1 MASSHVVLL
10 NSPHVLRLL
19 FTSVV
24 MLVLGIDRHYC
35 SHVVLLTFVI
45 QSHGPPIMSCHSPDT
60 RERQTEAQGRRKLM
74 ERET

>member
-24 MLVLGIDRHYC
+24 MIVLGIDLHYC
-35 SHVVLLTFVI
+35 SHVMLLTFVI
-45 QSHGPPIMSCHSPDT
+45 HSHECVVPLARYQ
-60 RERQTEAQGRRKLM
+60 REVFDRSSRSSKAH
-74 ERET
+74 ET